1 MTENGR
7 YAALHPEDVRAH
19 LPQARRGIE
28 LWCPE
33 EVDSTNTRLKEAA
46 LRGAAAGTAI
56 IAHRQTAGRGRQ
68 GRSFLSPEG
77 KGLYLS
83 VLLRPKCPAE
93 RLMCVTGMAAVAVC
107 RAVECVCGAR
117 CGIKWVND
125 LVLGG
130 KKLCGILAE
139 TVMTETGLALVLGVG
154 INVYRDE
161 LSPEVAALATSLE
174 AEGFAVDRAV
184 LAAAIIEQL
193 LAIDGAPAGDLTEW
207 VADYRARCVNIGRD
221 VRLMWSEG
229 CRRARCLDVDGQFGL
244 AVRYEDGEEAV
255 VRTGEVSVRGLYGYA
270 E

>member
-19 LPQARRGIE
+19 LPQARRGID

-93 RLMCVTGMAAVAVC
+93 QLMRVTGMAAVAVC
-107 RAVECVCGAR
+107 RAVEGVCGAR
-117 CGIKWVND
+117 CGI
-125 LVLGG
+125 
-130 KKLCGILAE
+130 
-139 TVMTETGLALVLGVG
+139 GLHISFYICPRHRLFLPPYCTTLQFPVT
-154 INVYRDE
+154 
-161 LSPEVAALATSLE
+161 AT
-174 AEGFAVDRAV
+174 
-184 LAAAIIEQL
+184 
-193 LAIDGAPAGDLTEW
+193 
-207 VADYRARCVNIGRD
+207 C
-221 VRLMWSEG
+221 
-229 CRRARCLDVDGQFGL
+229 C
-244 AVRYEDGEEAV
+244 
-255 VRTGEVSVRGLYGYA
+255 
-270 E
+270 